1 MATRPNRVWTTFFL
15 LVGRHWPQGLLQHRT
30 PQRRPQLVEFLF
42 QGVKIR
48 LLADAAQRVVL
59 GGGQRQAGFF
69 CHDQQKKRVIELQP
83 RHVVLNYTRII
94 RATYLFP
101 VGSMLNTVGLLVLN
115 VWLAVMP
122 KNKNGAAKSAFSPC
136 LMK

>member
-1 MATRPNRVWTTFFL
+1 MREPSRGTERIGFGDGYAPEPGLDDVFL

-69 CHDQQKKRVIELQP
+69 CNDQQEK
-83 RHVVLNYTRII
+83 
-94 RATYLFP
+94 A
-101 VGSMLNTVGLLVLN
+101 
-115 VWLAVMP
+115 
-122 KNKNGAAKSAFSPC
+122 SA
-136 LMK
+136 